1 MQLGASSLVPH
12 MGIILFS
19 MNRAGA
25 ETSLDVEIFY
35 VVLASVSMDF
45 NLPIHCRFFS
55 NLCVHVCFPG
65 HWCLKLRMN
74 TLIEKPTTFGLHYMK
89 KLGCSFLPNFV
100 WFLI

>member
-1 MQLGASSLVPH
+1 

-19 MNRAGA
+19 MNKAGA

-35 VVLASVSMDF
+35 VVLASVSVNF

-65 HWCLKLRMN
+65 HWCLKLQMN
-74 TLIEKPTTFGLHYMK
+74 SLIKKKKPHHIRASLYEKAWL
-89 KLGCSFLPNFV
+89 FLPAKFCVVSYLVRQNPCS
-100 WFLI
+100 

>member
-1 MQLGASSLVPH
+1 

-19 MNRAGA
+19 MNKAGA

-35 VVLASVSMDF
+35 VVLASVSVNF

-65 HWCLKLRMN
+65 HWCLKLQMN
-74 TLIEKPTTFGLHYMK
+74 SLIKKKKPTTLGLPYMK
-89 KLGCSFLPNFV
+89 KLGCSFLQNFV